1 MWGAVFFSALILCS
15 PACLPALACVPTS
28 RFGTSEFDA
37 VGVNAFYSF
46 WTTFSTFKSFSWA
59 DLYNPASAPN
69 RWIGQSHALLSDRE
83 ISLGPH
89 ASPTKPV

>member
-1 MWGAVFFSALILCS
+1 MPNYCLLS
-15 PACLPALACVPTS
+15 PCKTLS

-69 RWIGQSHALLSDRE
+69 RWI
-83 ISLGPH
+83 LGI
-89 ASPTKPV
+89 PVPI

>member
-1 MWGAVFFSALILCS
+1 MSTLPHLTDASLTWEIISSVNCLLQCAEPVFL
-15 PACLPALACVPTS
+15 CLPAHACVPTS

-69 RWIGQSHALLSDRE
+69 RWILVFHV
-83 ISLGPH
+83 
-89 ASPTKPV
+89 PV